1 MRLAFCLILAALGAA
16 VDGYGRVCYVS
27 NWSQYR
33 PDGGKFKMTDVNGAL
48 CEYVIFSFGKIV
60 SNQIQPYEWN
70 DESTDW
76 SVGNFEML
84 NNHKAT
90 NPGLKTILAVGGWN
104 HGMESVTA
112 MMSTSDSR
120 KTFIDSSIAYL
131 RRWNFDGLDLDFEYP
146 GARGSPPEDKQRF
159 TVLAQELRTA
169 FEAEGTST
177 GRARLLLSAAV
188 AAGKAT
194 IDAGYEVAA
203 LSNYL
208 DFFNVM
214 TYDFNGA
221 WDTVTGHNSPLYAR
235 ASERGTDREWL
246 NLDYAA
252 NYWVSLGAPKGKLML
267 GTATYGRC
275 FQLTNAADNGLGAP
289 VRGPCTAGTYTR
301 EAGFLSYYE
310 ICGFLNTPGAV
321 RVYSTEHDAPYAYNG
336 DQWVGYDDGQSLQ
349 AKVDYIKNNGYGGW
363 ITWNLDLD
371 DFAGTSCGSGPYPL
385 LNVLN
390 QRTLGYVPTESPTAA
405 PPAPSTTTSATT
417 TTPYTGP
424 ATTTPTT
431 TTTVGTGG
439 FCSTR
444 ADGIYVNPSSC
455 TSYYNCAH
463 GNDNVTPCGV
473 GTYFDDVLQVCNWP
487 QNLTPERRA
496 ACGL

>member
-1 MRLAFCLILAALGAA
+1 MRLVFCLILAALGAA

-48 CEYVIFSFGKIV
+48 CDYVIFSFGKIV

-194 IDAGYEVAA
+194 IE
-203 LSNYL
+203 L
-208 DFFNVM
+208 D
-214 TYDFNGA
+214 TK
-221 WDTVTGHNSPLYAR
+221 SQP
-235 ASERGTDREWL
+235 
-246 NLDYAA
+246 
-252 NYWVSLGAPKGKLML
+252 
-267 GTATYGRC
+267 
-275 FQLTNAADNGLGAP
+275 
-289 VRGPCTAGTYTR
+289 
-301 EAGFLSYYE
+301 
-310 ICGFLNTPGAV
+310 
-321 RVYSTEHDAPYAYNG
+321 
-336 DQWVGYDDGQSLQ
+336 
-349 AKVDYIKNNGYGGW
+349 
-363 ITWNLDLD
+363 
-371 DFAGTSCGSGPYPL
+371 
-385 LNVLN
+385 
-390 QRTLGYVPTESPTAA
+390 SPTIWTS
-405 PPAPSTTTSATT
+405 ST
-417 TTPYTGP
+417 
-424 ATTTPTT
+424 
-431 TTTVGTGG
+431 
-439 FCSTR
+439 
-444 ADGIYVNPSSC
+444 
-455 TSYYNCAH
+455 
-463 GNDNVTPCGV
+463 
-473 GTYFDDVLQVCNWP
+473 
-487 QNLTPERRA
+487 
-496 ACGL
+496 